1 MTTIAQSPAAAV
13 DARVGTQFAESADG
27 TRIAFEV
34 HGAGP
39 ALVFVDGAMCQ
50 RTMGPSAALARA
62 LAADF
67 RVYVYDRRGRG
78 ESDLGTTPWSLE
90 REVEDLTAIID
101 AAGGSAHVF
110 ALSSGAALALEA
122 ARRGLPIDRLAL
134 YEVPFILDDSRA
146 PHPTDTPQRLQALVD
161 GGRRGEAVR
170 AFMRMVGLPA
180 PFIGLMRVLPAW
192 KTMTAIA
199 HTLPYD
205 LTIVN
210 PHQQG
215 EPLPEGRYAEVRQPT
230 LVLAGGKSPEHMR
243 TAQQGIASALPDAQV
258 VTLPG
263 QTHIVKAKAT
273 CPVLTPFLLGR
284 PALTPVG

>member
-1 MTTIAQSPAAAV
+1 MTTLTQLPSAV
-13 DARVGTQFAESADG
+13 LDTRSGTQFAESADG
-27 TRIAFEV
+27 TRIAYEV

-50 RTMGPSAALARA
+50 RTLGPSAAVAKV

-67 RVYVYDRRGRG
+67 RVHVYDRRGRG
-78 ESDLGTTPWSLE
+78 ESDLGATPWSID
-90 REVEDLTAIID
+90 REIDDLAAVID

-110 ALSSGAALALEA
+110 AHSSGAALALDA
-122 ARRGLPIDRLAL
+122 ARRGVPIDRLAL

-146 PHPTDTPQRLQALVD
+146 PHPTDTPQSIQELVD
-161 GGRRGEAVR
+161 GDRRGEAVR
-170 AFMRMVGLPA
+170 TFMRMVGLPA

-199 HTLPYD
+199 HTLSYD

-215 EPLPEGRYAEVRQPT
+215 EPLPEGRFADVHQPT
-230 LVLAGGKSPEHMR
+230 LVFAGGKSPQHMR
-243 TAQQGIASALPDAQV
+243 TAQQGIANALPDARL

-263 QTHIVKAKAT
+263 QTHMIKPKVAY
-273 CPVLTPFLLGR
+273 PELTSFLLG
-284 PALTPVG
+284 